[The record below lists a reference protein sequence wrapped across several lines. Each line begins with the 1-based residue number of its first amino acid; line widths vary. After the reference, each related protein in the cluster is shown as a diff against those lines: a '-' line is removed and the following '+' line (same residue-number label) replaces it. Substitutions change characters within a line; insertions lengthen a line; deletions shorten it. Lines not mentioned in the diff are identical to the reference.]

1 VDLLF
6 EGRIASTVEITP
18 VEAVV
23 TTASLL
29 IAVEQGAGTTTW
41 LAAIGT
47 VSTGIAMVPVGSIKR
62 D

>member
-1 VDLLF
+1 MDLLF
-6 EGRIASTVEITP
+6 EGRVASAVEITP
-18 VEAVV
+18 IEAVV

-29 IAVEQGAGTTTW
+29 FLVEQGAKISAR

-47 VSTGIAMVPVGSIKR
+47 ISTGIAMVPIGAKKR